1 MFVCVRNIVF
11 SRVVSPIERLGVGP
25 VSQESKR
32 LNQKKKELYKL
43 AVARSDVT
51 AALDTCDLLLPRV
64 KTLRDTLY
72 FPLQNAIIVCYARPF
87 TQNKPFGPLSNKW
100 QKFSTKR
107 LQETHE
113 LLLTLRDKTIAHSD
127 LKIRK
132 VFIHPPGTPLARTGI
147 VTDNLGLA
155 ISNQALP
162 LERIQEVR
170 DLCYDLGYRLNI
182 EAEKMLKFLF
192 GSKHL
197 PPESFELI
205 FNDEK

>member
-1 MFVCVRNIVF
+1 
-11 SRVVSPIERLGVGP
+11 

-51 AALDTCDLLLPRV
+51 AALDTCNLLLPRV
-64 KTLRDTLY
+64 KSLKDALY
-72 FPLQNAIIVCYARPF
+72 FPLLNAIIVCYARPF
-87 TQNKPFGPLSNKW
+87 TQNKPFGPLSKKW
-100 QKFSTKR
+100 QRFSSKR
-107 LQETHE
+107 FQETHE
-113 LLLTLRDKTIAHSD
+113 VLLTLRDKTIAHSD

-132 VFIHPPGTPLARTGI
+132 VFVHPSGVPLARTGI
-147 VTDNLGLA
+147 VTQGLGIA
-155 ISNQALP
+155 VSNQALP

-182 EAEKMLKFLF
+182 EAEKMLKSLF

-197 PPESFELI
+197 PPESFELT
-205 FNDEK
+205 FDDEK